1 MGNVTFLGNFV
12 LNLTTNK
19 LGEFKREI
27 GFYENH
33 FKNFYLKQSLIVRKK
48 IDWTLL
54 LLRNTRIVPKK
65 FLKNLTNTDG
75 LWEVRISAGNGIFR
89 IFCFFDKG
97 NLIILLSGFQKK
109 TQKTLTKEIKK
120 AERLKKEYYKNK

>member
-1 MGNVTFLGNFV
+1 MENVTFLGNFV

-65 FLKNLTNTDG
+65 FLKKLMNTDG